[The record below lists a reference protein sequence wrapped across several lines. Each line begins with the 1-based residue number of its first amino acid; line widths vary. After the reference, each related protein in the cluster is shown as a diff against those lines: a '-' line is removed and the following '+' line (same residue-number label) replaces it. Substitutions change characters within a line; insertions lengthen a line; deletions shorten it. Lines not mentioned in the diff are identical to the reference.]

1 MDEFNKSIPKLSE
14 LNSAFAER
22 YNDDMQK
29 AYDEIDAQIKENRQV
44 FKQQVTETGFPEKE
58 TKLLNDEIDNKF
70 DSLSAQAQGYSE
82 SNDGDAYLNLIGLKS
97 KINGINRELKERISE
112 VSRELAEKPIQST
125 QSISTELAQNDGDTK
140 PSVTPIA
147 PKPTEPVVKP
157 KRTTFKNINDL
168 VTEGSWKIE
177 SEEDIDKY
185 LEQLRAKLKAE
196 LKDTD
201 ILNVDFK

>member
-1 MDEFNKSIPKLSE
+1 MSE

-29 AYDEIDAQIKENRQV
+29 AYDEIDAQIKENTQV

-82 SNDGDAYLNLIGLKS
+82 SNDGDAYLNLIGLTN
-97 KINGINRELKERISE
+97 KIDGINRELKERISE
-112 VSRELAEKPIQST
+112 VSRELAERPTQNTQPIPAKP
-125 QSISTELAQNDGDTK
+125 AQNDEDTK

-147 PKPTEPVVKP
+147 PQPTEPIVKP
-157 KRTTFKNINDL
+157 KRTIFRNINDL

-177 SEEDIDKY
+177 SEKDIDKY
-185 LEQLRAKLKAE
+185 LEQLRSKLEAE
-196 LKDTD
+196 LKNTD